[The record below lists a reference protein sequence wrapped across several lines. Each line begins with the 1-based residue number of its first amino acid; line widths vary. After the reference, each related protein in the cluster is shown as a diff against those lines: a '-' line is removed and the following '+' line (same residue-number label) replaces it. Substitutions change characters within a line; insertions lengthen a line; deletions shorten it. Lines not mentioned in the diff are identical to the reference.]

1 MLLAVNLQIATQAPL
16 LLPPREKLQHRA
28 PLRRMSRCCRR
39 ETRSFSAPGAI
50 RKTRFEIGADILL
63 SPTDPP
69 SDARD

>member
-1 MLLAVNLQIATQAPL
+1 
-16 LLPPREKLQHRA
+16 
-28 PLRRMSRCCRR
+28 MSRCCRR

-69 SDARD
+69 SDALD